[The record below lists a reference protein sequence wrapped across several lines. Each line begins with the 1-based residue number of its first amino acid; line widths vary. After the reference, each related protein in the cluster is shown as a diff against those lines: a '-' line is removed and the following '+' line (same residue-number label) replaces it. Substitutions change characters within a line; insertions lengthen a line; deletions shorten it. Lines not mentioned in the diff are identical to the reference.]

1 VSLKTNEAKV
11 EERAPPSQI
20 ELPFALQR
28 YGLQI
33 GTVGVALTLWA
44 VFVIG
49 APGTFLSGGIYRAL
63 MATVPFTGIMA
74 LALTLLVVGREID
87 LSFGSVMA
95 VGTLAFTATFNAV
108 EFAPVAL
115 LGGLAAGLGAGL
127 LNGLLVVKLGIPSLV
142 ATIGALFFWRGV
154 VLIVT
159 DGVGETTVHL
169 RDGFV
174 HTLLVGR
181 LDVPVIGRVPGQMIW
196 LIGLAV
202 VLWFVLNRHRFG
214 AHTYLVGDNA
224 ESARMMG
231 VKTDRVRVMLF
242 ALMGVFAALAG
253 IVATLEQNYFWPT
266 VGEGALLPTVAIVFL
281 GGTSIFGGTGTILG
295 TVVAAFVIGAI
306 EAGIVS
312 IGLTGFYTQLIYGLI
327 IVLSLAIQAQLR
339 QRITR

>member
-1 VSLKTNEAKV
+1 
-11 EERAPPSQI
+11 
-20 ELPFALQR
+20 
-28 YGLQI
+28 
-33 GTVGVALTLWA
+33 
-44 VFVIG
+44 
-49 APGTFLSGGIYRAL
+49 
-63 MATVPFTGIMA
+63 
-74 LALTLLVVGREID
+74 
-87 LSFGSVMA
+87 
-95 VGTLAFTATFNAV
+95 
-108 EFAPVAL
+108 L
-115 LGGLAAGLGAGL
+115 LGQSLRGKHEGEYLLGTGAARPFAGLGAGL

-295 TVVAAFVIGAI
+295 TVVADSPQDALGEPGGGVLLPH
-306 EAGIVS
+306 AGKDTIAPAM
-312 IGLTGFYTQLIYGLI
+312 GRPDLAADARYATHRA
-327 IVLSLAIQAQLR
+327 LSLR
-339 QRITR
+339 HSCRCRRSERSRYRW